1 MDRIRRQ
8 KTFLEAITSVANRN
22 ARKALIKHTNKDQV
36 NAVSEIVI
44 NLLKNNVPV
53 TPVTMARL
61 RFYKQILRQ
70 IGNRAVSLKKRR
82 QALINQKGGKL
93 WNGLTTVVK
102 TCCRYRQRER
112 NGLSKIVHG
121 SSRRSGHGQSFQR
134 TIDHR
139 SYIGYSG
146 QTPDS

>member
-1 MDRIRRQ
+1 MSRRAAVGGGGRRAAERSTHI
-8 KTFLEAITSVANRN
+8 KDSVTSVVSEQKLRWKEFVDRKRFSAANRN
-22 ARKALIKHTNKDQV
+22 ARKALIKHANKDQV
-36 NAVSEIVI
+36 NAVSEIVM

-61 RFYKQILRQ
+61 RPYKQILRQ

-102 TCCRYRQRER
+102 TCCR
-112 NGLSKIVHG
+112 
-121 SSRRSGHGQSFQR
+121 
-134 TIDHR
+134 
-139 SYIGYSG
+139 
-146 QTPDS
+146 

>member
-1 MDRIRRQ
+1 MGGGGRRWAAVGGGRRAAERSTHI
-8 KTFLEAITSVANRN
+8 KDSVTSVVSEQKLRWKEFVDRKRFSAANRN
-22 ARKALIKHTNKDQV
+22 ARKALIKLANKDQV
-36 NAVSEIVI
+36 NAVSEIVM

-61 RFYKQILRQ
+61 RPYKQILRQ

-102 TCCRYRQRER
+102 TCCR
-112 NGLSKIVHG
+112 
-121 SSRRSGHGQSFQR
+121 
-134 TIDHR
+134 
-139 SYIGYSG
+139 
-146 QTPDS
+146 